1 MDMLVHNIDPVFFHI
16 GPLEIRYYGLVY
28 VFSFLLMYFIVR
40 KNHKRLN
47 LSKDAVDSLVMYAFI
62 GMLIGARLFHFLFSD
77 MLTLLRN
84 PLELFM
90 IWHGGMS
97 FFGGL
102 IGGALAVYLF
112 TRKHKIN
119 FYQLDMLVIPI
130 TLILVIGRFANFING
145 EIVGTI
151 TNLPWCFYFPGY
163 AGCRHPYQL
172 YASFSHLILFFIL
185 LIGKKVKQKGFLFWL
200 FVTGYSGI
208 RFITDFLRDEPRFIS
223 LTVWQYF
230 CILGFIV
237 GLYFIIRILRKR
249 TVS

>member
-1 MDMLVHNIDPVFFHI
+1 MFVHNINPVLFKI

-28 VFSFLLMYFIVR
+28 VFAFLLMYYVLR
-40 KNHKRLN
+40 KNKEKLN
-47 LSKDAVDSLVMYAFI
+47 LTNDTIDSFAMYLFI
-62 GMLIGARLFHFLFSD
+62 GMLLVSRLFYFLFSD
-77 MLTLLRN
+77 TLTLIKN
-84 PLELFM
+84 PLEFFI

-102 IGGALAVYLF
+102 IG
-112 TRKHKIN
+112 
-119 FYQLDMLVIPI
+119 LVITALI
-130 TLILVIGRFANFING
+130 FTKKYKCDFYKIADTLVVPATIVLVLGRFANFING

-163 AGCRHPYQL
+163 ISCRHPYQL

-200 FVTGYSGI
+200 FVTGYCGI
-208 RFITDFLRDEPRFIS
+208 RLITDFVRDEPRFLA

-230 CILGFIV
+230 CIIGFLV
-237 GLYFIIRILRKR
+237 GIYFINKILGQQKF
-249 TVS
+249 S